1 MNHDLSLIT
10 DWLKASKISLNTN
23 KTKVLIYKPKN
34 VIIHKK
40 LNFRISGQKIEV
52 TDSIKYLGIIPQ
64 DNLIWDNRLT
74 HIIKKIHRGIGILS
88 KIRHYVPKWLLR
100 TIYFSLFNSHL
111 IYGCEIWGQKS
122 TLLFRKIQDLQDKAI
137 RIINYKPDDI
147 NVNELYRNDKILKI
161 TDFISLK
168 NTLFVKDSLEGNI
181 PTPLQDYFKL
191 ARNIHGHGTRSAG
204 KSLIDIPQAQVR
216 TQTYG
221 HYSIKSRCAST
232 WNTLQNV
239 LDKDLTQIAYPEAEK
254 CIVQHC
260 LDSYNI

>member
-1 MNHDLSLIT
+1 M
-10 DWLKASKISLNTN
+10 
-23 KTKVLIYKPKN
+23 
-34 VIIHKK
+34 
-40 LNFRISGQKIEV
+40 
-52 TDSIKYLGIIPQ
+52 
-64 DNLIWDNRLT
+64 
-74 HIIKKIHRGIGILS
+74 
-88 KIRHYVPKWLLR
+88 
-100 TIYFSLFNSHL
+100 
-111 IYGCEIWGQKS
+111 
-122 TLLFRKIQDLQDKAI
+122 
-137 RIINYKPDDI
+137 
-147 NVNELYRNDKILKI
+147 KI

-204 KSLIDIPQAQVR
+204 KSLIDIPQVR

-221 HYSIKSRCAST
+221 HCSIRSRCAST

-239 LDKDLTQIAYPEAEK
+239 LDKDLTQIAYSEVKK